1 MRKNPSFL
9 QRHSLLT
16 YFLLAYA
23 ITWGGILL
31 FLASI
36 GFQFAL
42 IRMQEGLIIFGL
54 MILGPSLSGLILTA
68 ALDGRQ
74 GLAELW
80 QRMIRWR
87 VGGRWYLVALLTN
100 PVLLLLI
107 LFFLSVTVSPDYAP
121 GFQVIGLFI
130 GLIAGYF
137 EEIGWTGFAT
147 PRLLDRHS
155 PLKAGLLLGLL
166 WALWHMLADYSGNI
180 SLMGASW
187 PLWFISYW
195 ILPLTA
201 YRILMTWVYAN
212 TRSVLLAQLMHA
224 SYTGWQY
231 AFSPGA
237 SFSQNLLWQG
247 LFALGLW
254 ALVGLVAL
262 YERRKAA
269 GLREMGRG

>member
-1 MRKNPSFL
+1 MRTKSSFL

-16 YFLLAYA
+16 YFLLAYG

-31 FLASI
+31 FLAFI
-36 GFQFAL
+36 GFEFSAIQ
-42 IRMQEGLIIFGL
+42 MQEGLIIFSL

-68 ALDGRQ
+68 GLDGRQ
-74 GLAELW
+74 GLGELW
-80 QRMIRWR
+80 QRMIRWQ

-100 PVLLLLI
+100 PVLLLVILI
-107 LFFLSVTVSPDYAP
+107 FLSIMVSPDFAP
-121 GFQVIGLFI
+121 GFQVIGVFI

-147 PRLLDRHS
+147 PRLLNKHS
-155 PLKAGLLLGLL
+155 PLKAGLILGLL
-166 WALWHMLADYSGNI
+166 WALWHILADYSGNI
-180 SLMGASW
+180 SAMGDNW
-187 PLWFISYW
+187 PVWFISYW

-201 YRILMTWVYAN
+201 YRILMTWVYSN

-237 SFSQNLLWQG
+237 SFSQNLVWQG
-247 LFALGLW
+247 LFAAGLW

-262 YERRKAA
+262 SERRKAS
-269 GLREMGRG
+269 GLREIGRG